1 MVNTISHFTYDK
13 GDLMHILFDKA
24 SKECNKRQNNLKKI
38 QEWNTYNTLKVGIS
52 TRVNEI

>member
-38 QEWNTYNTLKVGIS
+38 QEWNTYNTLKVGI
-52 TRVNEI
+52 